1 MGKFLFKLCLF
12 AVPALVIATGLPVSP
27 DAHAGPKRSI
37 VKASELHKACLPGA
51 HAEDPTKY
59 VRRSV
64 RTPECTRF
72 LNGLLHT
79 LQLAQKG
86 YSATQTNSS
95 YLTLKECIHFPNGAS
110 SISELQNIIVNYGDR
125 HAELMDLPAFDFAT
139 AALAAW
145 YPCSKNAADDIPMRF
160 RR

>member
-1 MGKFLFKLCLF
+1 MRKFLFKFCVF
-12 AVPALVIATGLPVSP
+12 VILAWTVAAGFRAFP

-37 VKASELHKACLPGA
+37 VKAEELHKACLPGA
-51 HAEDPTKY
+51 HAESPARHM
-59 VRRSV
+59 RRSV

-79 LQLAQKG
+79 LRLAQKG
-86 YSATQTNSS
+86 YSATETSS
-95 YLTLKECIHFPNGAS
+95 AYLTLKECIHFPNGER

-125 HAELMDLPAFDFAT
+125 HAELLDLPAFDFAT

-145 YPCSKNAADDIPMRF
+145 YPCNERAADDIPPRF